1 MVSAAGAGALWWSA
15 ISSCA
20 IDDLMGVYVRYK
32 VKEELKLAA
41 DVGINSKSRSIRHL
55 SAAGRHALGAK
66 KAFN

>member
-20 IDDLMGVYVRYK
+20 IDELTGVYVRYK
-32 VKEELKLAA
+32 GGGELKLAV
-41 DVGINSKSRSIRHL
+41 DVGIRSETRLTRHP